1 MAHFLGW
8 RAAPALSLALVCLL
22 ASCSSSETGP
32 IEPSLSTEQSD
43 TRMSVIMPGEV
54 QDFAFAERFPDYAG
68 LWFDSEGDAFEV
80 GVASA
85 RMQPEMESGAR
96 NMIAARYPVGSSPN
110 VRQRRVQYSFLQLA
124 GWRHAMQKAFQDE
137 RVFAIDLDERANAVT
152 FFVSDL
158 SAGSSVKELA
168 ASLSVPLSAV
178 RFEQGE
184 PFRPLVQV
192 TDRRRPVE
200 NGFQLEF
207 DSGSGDAFCT
217 LGAAATGP
225 GNKKGFVTASHCSSG
240 LMVGN
245 GVNGIDYHQSIIAFL
260 NVNKVADEA
269 IDPSLFSGG
278 FYCPSGKL
286 CRWSDALWADY
297 TSDSHS
303 GGKLIAET
311 TTVGTGSTW
320 GSLTVAR
327 YRSAPSTA
335 GVSGGF
341 TVRKTGR
348 TSGTTQGTMTSSCV
362 NAVWT
367 PGSNIIMLCQD
378 VVAAPSAGGDSGAP
392 VYFQTSSDPTA
403 PVYHLGV
410 LWGGN
415 GTQFTFSPWS
425 GIASDLGVIY

>member
-85 RMQPEMESGAR
+85 RMQPEMESEAR

-297 TSDSHS
+297 TSD
-303 GGKLIAET
+303 LPFRWQ
-311 TTVGTGSTW
+311 VD
-320 GSLTVAR
+320 
-327 YRSAPSTA
+327 
-335 GVSGGF
+335 
-341 TVRKTGR
+341 
-348 TSGTTQGTMTSSCV
+348 C
-362 NAVWT
+362 
-367 PGSNIIMLCQD
+367 
-378 VVAAPSAGGDSGAP
+378 GDNNGWNW
-392 VYFQTSSDPTA
+392 VY
-403 PVYHLGV
+403 LGV
-410 LWGGN
+410 ADSRSLPVGPFNGRRLRWIHRKEDRKNIRDYPGHDDVELRQRCVDPRFEYHHALSGRRSSSVGGR
-415 GTQFTFSPWS
+415 
-425 GIASDLGVIY
+425 